1 MKPYR
6 CTVGTGILYCLV
18 LITLLVNGAAA
29 AGSKRLASTKSPA
42 TVPRLASTPLAHTG
56 FAHFYNMEYDK
67 AIHDFELDART
78 HPDDPFAANHVLTA
92 VLFKELYRTG
102 ALDTELYAGDS
113 FLSSRPLPVDSQVRQ
128 RIRELADHA
137 LLLSERR
144 LQANPNDID
153 ALYARGVTKGTRA
166 TAMALMDKAW
176 FSALRSAIGAR
187 HDHERVLELD
197 AAYTDAK
204 LVVGMHN
211 YVLGSLSW
219 AVKVAASVAGLSGNR
234 RKGLQYLWEAADGGG
249 EASVDA
255 KIVLSLFLRREQRY
269 DEAIK
274 IVGGLVG
281 TYPHNFLVALE
292 YANLLK
298 AAGHGPEAI
307 AAYRKLLA
315 GGREGLYSE
324 PRLEQVSWGLGEAL
338 RGQKEF
344 QGAADAYESV
354 VGFPKAQPE
363 LQYRANLA
371 AGQMYDVL
379 QQRELAVI
387 KYQQVIATA
396 GDSPT
401 ASQARRYLKQAYH
414 LPSS

>member
-18 LITLLVNGAAA
+18 LITLLVNGATA
-29 AGSKRLASTKSPA
+29 AGSKRLATKPA
-42 TVPRLASTPLAHTG
+42 TTIPRLASTPLAHSG
-56 FAHFYNMEYDK
+56 LAHFYNMEYDK
-67 AIHDFELDART
+67 AIHDFELDAQA

-92 VLFKELYRTG
+92 VLFKELYRIG

-113 FLSSRPLPVDSQVRQ
+113 FLSSRSIPVEPQVRQ

-153 ALYARGVTKGTRA
+153 ALYARGVTRGTRA

-197 AAYTDAK
+197 PAYTDAK

-219 AVKVAASVAGLSGNR
+219 AIKVAASVAGLSGNR
-234 RKGLQYLWEAADGGG
+234 RKGIQYLWEAADGGG

-274 IVGGLVG
+274 TVGGLVDA
-281 TYPHNFLVALE
+281 YPRNFLVALE

-324 PRLEQVSWGLGEAL
+324 PRLAQVAWGLGEAL
-338 RGQKEF
+338 RGQRDF
-344 QGAADAYESV
+344 QGAADAYESAV
-354 VGFPKAQPE
+354 SFPRAQPE
-363 LQYRANLA
+363 LQDRANLA

-379 QQRELAVI
+379 QQRDLAVK
-387 KYQQVIATA
+387 KYQQVIAAA
-396 GDSPT
+396 GDSPP
-401 ASQARRYLKQAYH
+401 ASQARRYLKQAYR
-414 LPSS
+414 LPTS